1 MTIQDI
7 HAIAELA
14 RLRFSDEQAN
24 VFLQELEKIISSMS
38 VINNI
43 DMSAVEPMTSITA
56 QENIMRDDV
65 AGETVST
72 SDALRNAPKKNEAF
86 IKVPKVLG

>member
-14 RLRFSDEQAN
+14 RLRFTDEQAE
-24 VFLQELEKIISSMS
+24 VFLQEFEKIIVAIS
-38 VINNI
+38 VLDGV
-43 DMSAVEPMTSITA
+43 DMTNVEPMCSVTL
-56 QENIMRDDV
+56 QENVLRDDV
-65 AGETVST
+65 AGHTVAT